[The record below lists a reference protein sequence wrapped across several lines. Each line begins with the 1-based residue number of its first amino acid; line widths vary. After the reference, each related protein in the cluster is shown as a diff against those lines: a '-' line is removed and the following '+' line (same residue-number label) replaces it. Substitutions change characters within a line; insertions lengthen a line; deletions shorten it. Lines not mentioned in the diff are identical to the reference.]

1 MTPVIIVAMDGLQ
14 PAQVTPELMPSLSAF
29 AEAGVR
35 FDNHHPVYPSVTRAN
50 VVSLLTGRYPG
61 AHGLAANKM
70 VARDLDAD
78 RVIEAS
84 KEGLTELEEKT
95 GRVLFAP
102 NLADIL
108 GENGG
113 EYVAIGTG
121 TTGNSF
127 LQNPNTDR
135 SGGATIHPEFS
146 KPRGLHGEL
155 VGRFGPWA
163 EMARPNSRRITQA
176 FRVLREYVLTERRP
190 SVAMLWSSDPDGTQ
204 HDTGVG
210 SEASTKA
217 LAHVDRHLGQ
227 LLESLAQRGEDRET
241 DVVVVSDHG
250 YSTITQSIEIALR
263 RGGFPQGGRPGG
275 VLAAGNGGS
284 VLFYVNRRNP
294 ATAWRLADYLMAQP
308 WCGAVIASDEVG
320 EIEGAVPA
328 SAVGVEGP
336 RAPDI
341 TMSFAWDS
349 RVNGAGF
356 AGYAYNGGGAPGLG
370 MHGSMS
376 RHEMRSVLIA
386 RGPSFKTGVAS
397 TAPSG
402 HVDLTPT
409 LLRILGIDAGVAMD
423 GRVLEEGLAG
433 GPAPGSVAS
442 TTETLEAECAVRG
455 GLYRQYVT
463 VSTVGST
470 RYVIEGNRRQE
481 TD

>member
-1 MTPVIIVAMDGLQ
+1 MTAVIIVAMDGLQ
-14 PAQVTPELMPSLSAF
+14 PAQVMPELMPNLAAF
-29 AEAGVR
+29 ASDGVR
-35 FDNHHPVYPSVTRAN
+35 FDNHHPVYPSVTRTN

-70 VARDLDAD
+70 LARDLDPD

-84 KEGLTELEEKT
+84 KEGLTELEKKT
-95 GRVLFAP
+95 GSVLLAP

-121 TTGNSF
+121 TTGNAF
-127 LQNPNTDR
+127 LQNPNADR

-146 KPRGLHGEL
+146 RPRDLHAEL
-155 VGRFGPWA
+155 VRRFGPWA

-176 FRVLREYVLTERRP
+176 FRILKGYVLAERRP
-190 SVAMLWSSDPDGTQ
+190 SVALLWSSDPDGTQ
-204 HDTGVG
+204 HDSGVG

-217 LAHVDRHLGQ
+217 LAHVDSHFGR
-227 LLESLAQRGEDRET
+227 LLESLAQSGEDSDT
-241 DVVVVSDHG
+241 DVIVVSDHG
-250 YSTITQSIEIALR
+250 YSTITQPIEVALR
-263 RGGFPQGGRPGG
+263 RDGFPQGGRAGG
-275 VLAAGNGGS
+275 VLVASNGGS
-284 VLFYVNRRNP
+284 QLFYVNKRNP
-294 ATAWRLADYLMAQP
+294 ATAQRLAAYLMAQP
-308 WCGAVIASDEVG
+308 WCGALIASDELG
-320 EIEGAVPA
+320 EIEGTVPA
-328 SAVGVEGP
+328 SAVGIEGP

-341 TMSFAWDS
+341 AMSFAWDS

-356 AGYAYNGGGAPGLG
+356 AGYAYNSGGAPGLG

-386 RGPSFKTGVAS
+386 RGPSFKSGVTT

-409 LLRILGIDAGVAMD
+409 LLRVLGIDPGVPMD
-423 GRVLEEGLAG
+423 GRVLEEALTN
-433 GPAPGSVAS
+433 GPDPSSVAS
-442 TTETLEAECAVRG
+442 TTDTLEAERIIQN

-470 RYVIEGNRRQE
+470 RYVIEGNRRGD